1 MSERYAIYYAPA
13 TTDSLWQKA
22 SHWLGRDCH
31 QNCEL
36 AQPSIEGIT
45 PVDQYEY
52 TASPRRYGFHA
63 TIKAP
68 FQLAANTNIDAMR
81 RELKAFARVQKPVE
95 IGKLKLH
102 QIGKFIAL
110 VPADQSEDVTRFAQK
125 VVRHFDRYR
134 APMSAEKR
142 QERIAA
148 GLNDRQIELLDQW
161 GYPYVSE
168 QFKMH
173 LTLTGQVEEQ
183 AGKMLFEAAQHWFAD
198 ETARTF
204 QLDNLALYHEPEKG
218 APFVRLEDF
227 PLKG

>member
-13 TTDSLWQKA
+13 TNDSLWQKA
-22 SHWLGRDCH
+22 GQWLGRDCH
-31 QNCEL
+31 QKGEL
-36 AQPSIEGIT
+36 AQPSINGMT
-45 PVDQYEY
+45 PVDQYRF

-68 FQLAANTNIDAMR
+68 FHLAVNTNIDSLR
-81 RELKAFARVQKPVE
+81 RELRAFANVQKPVE
-95 IGKLKLH
+95 IGALKLH
-102 QIGKFIAL
+102 QIGKFIAM
-110 VPADQSEDVTRFAQK
+110 VPAQQSEELINFAQK

-134 APMSAEKR
+134 APLSQEKR
-142 QERIAA
+142 QERIAS
-148 GLNDRQIELLDQW
+148 GLNERQIELLDKW

-173 LTLTGQVEEQ
+173 LTLTGQVDEL
-183 AGKMLFEAAQHWFAD
+183 AGKMLFEAAQHWFA
-198 ETARTF
+198 EELERTYTF
-204 QLDNLALYHEPEKG
+204 NNLALYHEPEQG